1 MCNLTALQ
9 RCLDGERS
17 APGLSMVFYCFERG
31 VLGRVIYARRLS
43 LVYEAVFRLDF
54 SDQLQSRAP
63 EFMHGA
69 TLCGAQGRIV
79 FQKMEYSAQDTYGRA
94 KWSLVHGMF
103 TKSGKFIQGVFEVY
117 GGNLWKATEFGLSMV
132 FYGFGRGVL
141 AAERV
146 YAEESS

>member
-1 MCNLTALQ
+1 M
-9 RCLDGERS
+9 S
-17 APGLSMVFYCFERG
+17 GLSMVLYCFERG
-31 VLGRVIYARRLS
+31 VLDRVIYARRLS

-103 TKSGKFIQGVFEVY
+103 TKSGKFIQGGIRSIWREFVEGNGVRFIY
-117 GGNLWKATEFGLSMV
+117 GLLWLWARCP
-132 FYGFGRGVL
+132 GRGKSL
-141 AAERV
+141 RRRV
-146 YAEESS
+146 ELNCSDALNRSQ